1 MNEFMKKFSL
11 TKPIIQ
17 APMAGG
23 ITKPRLASA
32 VSNQGALGSLASGYL
47 TPDLL
52 EQQIKEM
59 FELTDAPFQINVFV
73 PLGLEMPPKDQIKK
87 WKENIP
93 LANQVNQF
101 TSVQEEWDDFYQKI
115 DLILKY
121 KVKACSFTFDL
132 PPEDAVKELKTAGCC
147 LIGTASTVEEAL
159 LMEERGMDIVVLQG
173 SEAGGHR
180 GAFLPSKGES
190 AVGLM
195 ALIPQAADALSV
207 PVIAAGGMID
217 HRGVKAALTLGAQGV
232 QIGSAF
238 LICHESNAH
247 PVHKQKILEANEA
260 DTKLTTLFSGKE
272 ARGIVNKWMEE
283 KEQFE
288 TQTLPYPYQNT
299 LTKAMR
305 QNASLQ
311 NNHDQMSLWAGQGI
325 RSLTDEMS
333 VKQLLNQLC
342 QEDIKI

>member
-47 TPDLL
+47 KPELL

-73 PLGLEMPPKDQIKK
+73 PLGLEMPPEDQVKK
-87 WKENIP
+87 WKANIP
-93 LANQVNQF
+93 LANQANQF
-101 TSVQEEWDDFYQKI
+101 TPVQEEWDDFYQKI
-115 DLILKY
+115 DMILRY

-159 LMEERGMDIVVLQG
+159 LMEERGMDILVLQG

-190 AVGLM
+190 AIGLM

-207 PVIAAGGMID
+207 PVIAAGGIID

-238 LICHESNAH
+238 LICHESSAH
-247 PVHKQKILEANEA
+247 PVHKKKIREANEA
-260 DTKLTTLFSGKE
+260 DTKLTKLFSGKE

-283 KEQFE
+283 KEQYE

-305 QNASLQ
+305 QQASLQ

-325 RSLTDEMS
+325 RSLTEEMS
-333 VKQLLNQLC
+333 VKQLLHKLC
-342 QEDIKI
+342 PEDIKI

>member
-52 EQQIKEM
+52 EQQIKEI

-260 DTKLTTLFSGKE
+260 DTKLALFYMMFSYISFNIKMQDISKSDINYDGLHE
-272 ARGIVNKWMEE
+272 YSVFCRA
-283 KEQFE
+283 
-288 TQTLPYPYQNT
+288 
-299 LTKAMR
+299 AMGR
-305 QNASLQ
+305 HYL
-311 NNHDQMSLWAGQGI
+311 
-325 RSLTDEMS
+325 
-333 VKQLLNQLC
+333 
-342 QEDIKI
+342 